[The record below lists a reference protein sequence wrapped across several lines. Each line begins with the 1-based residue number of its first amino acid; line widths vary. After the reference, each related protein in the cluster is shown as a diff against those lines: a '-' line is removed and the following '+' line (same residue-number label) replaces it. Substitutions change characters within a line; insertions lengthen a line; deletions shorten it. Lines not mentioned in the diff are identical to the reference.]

1 MTSWKTPPTK
11 RSTAVCRTSSAWLQ
25 SWVRIFPFILSFLG
39 YFFCFGLMCLLAQRF
54 SMFETMLTLVKMEAY
69 LQASKLCMLL
79 NQGSPLSRRVCV
91 LPLDLSYI
99 SPSVS
104 SPTLCMPALQ
114 LSNLCTGS
122 LYFCVHT
129 GIRWTPF
136 YGVFISVVIVV
147 WIRLQV

>member
-1 MTSWKTPPTK
+1 
-11 RSTAVCRTSSAWLQ
+11 
-25 SWVRIFPFILSFLG
+25 
-39 YFFCFGLMCLLAQRF
+39 MCLLAQRF

-104 SPTLCMPALQ
+104 SPNTVHASSAVIKSLHGELILLCAHWYQVDTLLR
-114 LSNLCTGS
+114 S
-122 LYFCVHT
+122 FH
-129 GIRWTPF
+129 
-136 YGVFISVVIVV
+136 
-147 WIRLQV
+147 